1 MFFFFKQKT
10 AYEMRISDWS
20 SDVCSSDLFESEQ
33 QDDGVEVQPEH
44 DDDQGADGAVDFVIG
59 AEITDEE
66 GEQHRSDNGQE
77 SGEKGT
83 GSKELPYTVPG
94 GAVIVQ
100 KGDGQQVKSGNNK
113 PAGGLQA
120 ELDPPARE
128 DLFAAQPA
136 DHDFAG
142 DDTGNAEYQ

>member
-83 GSKELPYTVPG
+83 RSKELPYTVPG

-100 KGDGQQVKSGNNK
+100 KGDGKRAKSGK
-113 PAGGLQA
+113 HIPTGAWQA
-120 ELDPPARE
+120 EHDPPAS
-128 DLFAAQPA
+128 D
-136 DHDFAG
+136 
-142 DDTGNAEYQ
+142 